1 MSIEQYPMLP
11 DSQAIYSP
19 DGLSKEDLRVLY
31 LASLTEDERAGAKL
45 SDDDV
50 FDWLDN
56 FGGDEVA
63 VHRDPEEGEITGM
76 ISYNRTPDRVWVS
89 YLAVMPTERGGG
101 VGRALINH
109 VGQQAGGRPLHQRRI
124 TNTLGLTSTPSATLT
139 RKLARL
145 PHLFMLC

>member
-31 LASLTEDERAGAKL
+31 LASLTEDERAGAEL

-109 VGQQAGGRPLHQRRI
+109 VRQQAGGRPIKGQATPTSETYYEH
-124 TNTLGLTSTPSATLT
+124 LGLDVDAE
-139 RKLARL
+139 RNVNA
-145 PHLFMLC
+145 

>member
-1 MSIEQYPMLP
+1 M
-11 DSQAIYSP
+11 
-19 DGLSKEDLRVLY
+19 
-31 LASLTEDERAGAKL
+31 
-45 SDDDV
+45 

-89 YLAVMPTERGGG
+89 YLAVMPTERGVG

-109 VGQQAGGRPLHQRRI
+109 VRQQAGGRPIKGQATPTSETYYEH
-124 TNTLGLTSTPSATLT
+124 LGLDVDAE
-139 RKLARL
+139 RNVNA
-145 PHLFMLC
+145 